1 MRKVFLYLYPIKE
14 YASVFD
20 LGNEY
25 YDSMGYKRPFDVLND
40 AIEKRYRQK
49 GYEVIYALY
58 PDKDIYGIIPKDS
71 DKFIITDVTF
81 KEATGYNEDGSKKL
95 KSDIKYPSEEYLL
108 NQIGNV
114 DKLLVGGYHW
124 SDCVKR
130 VVDKA
135 IDLGID
141 SIIDLDMTDIFFG
154 IYEDDYFKVDEEYD
168 PNKYKQRLIDR
179 NVAYLKDPMMESIK
193 ERFGAKAFGF
203 DFDEIKKTK

>member
-25 YDSMGYKRPFDVLND
+25 YDYMGYKRPFDILNE
-40 AIEKRYRQK
+40 AIDKRYRQK
-49 GYEVIYALY
+49 GYEVIYAIY
-58 PDKDIYGIIPKDS
+58 PDKNIYGIIPKDN
-71 DKFIITDVTF
+71 DKFIKTDVTF
-81 KEATGYNEDGSKKL
+81 KEATGYNEDGTEKL
-95 KSDIKYPSEEYLL
+95 RSNVKYPNEEYLL

-141 SIIDLDMTDIFFG
+141 AIIDLDMTDIFFG
-154 IYEDDYFKVDEEYD
+154 LYRDDYFKMDEEYD
-168 PNKYKQRLIDR
+168 PDRYKQRLIDR
-179 NVAYLKDPMMESIK
+179 NNKYHKDPMLDSIMET
-193 ERFGAKAFGF
+193 FGDKAYGF
-203 DFDEIKKTK
+203 NFEHKRKTK